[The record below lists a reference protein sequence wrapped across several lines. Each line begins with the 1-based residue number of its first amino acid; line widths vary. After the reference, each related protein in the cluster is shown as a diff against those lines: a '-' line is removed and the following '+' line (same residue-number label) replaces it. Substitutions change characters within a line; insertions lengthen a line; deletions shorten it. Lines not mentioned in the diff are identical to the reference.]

1 MATMRILAI
10 DGGGIRGYFS
20 AYLLERIQDELAVD
34 LTKTFDLICG
44 TSTGAII
51 AASLAIRYPLKDV
64 LKLYEDNGR
73 HIFSKTRGSWF
84 GLMRARYDIERLRT
98 ELDTAFGD
106 RTLSETDTRLLI
118 PATDIG
124 NAQVHVFKS
133 SYSVDFVRDR
143 QVRIADAVLASC
155 AAPTYFKPAYVDPY
169 LLADGGLWANN
180 PAMVGYIEAITRLGA
195 QPGDVKVLSLGTG
208 TSNQYFRVRDK
219 NRLWGVATGWGIR
232 GLVDLLPNLQSKN
245 THNMLGIMLPAN
257 NYVRLNFEREQKLSL
272 DDIESLPELRSVAD
286 RVFAERSGAIRL
298 LLGKEGHAQ

>member
-20 AYLLERIQDELAVD
+20 ACLLKRIQDELAID
-34 LTKTFDLICG
+34 FTKTFDLICG

-51 AASLAIRYPLKDV
+51 AAALAIRYPLENV

-84 GLMRARYDIERLRT
+84 GLLRARYDIDTLRS
-98 ELDTAFGD
+98 ELDAAFGD

-118 PATDIG
+118 PATDIA
-124 NAQVHVFKS
+124 NAHVHVFKS
-133 SYSVDFVRDR
+133 AYSVDFVRDR
-143 QVRIADAVLASC
+143 NVRIAEAVLASC
-155 AAPTYFKPAYVDPY
+155 AAPTYFKPAYVEPY

-195 QPGDVKVLSLGTG
+195 QPGDVNVLSLGTG

-219 NRLWGVATGWGIR
+219 NRAWGVVTGWGVS
-232 GLVDLLPNLQSKN
+232 GLIDLLLNLQSKN

-257 NYVRLNFEREQKLSL
+257 NYVRLSFEREQKLSL
-272 DDIESLPELRSVAD
+272 DDIESLPELKSVAD
-286 RVFAERSGAIRL
+286 RLFAERFGAIRS
-298 LLGKEGHAQ
+298 LLGNEGRAE